1 MKRLCQVGLG
11 FTIGALLA
19 AAAFADQPAGKA
31 FTYQGELIQDGQPV
45 NQACD
50 FQFSLHDDSV
60 AGNQVGGAIQLLN
73 EPVAD
78 GRFTV
83 VLDFGDAFDGK
94 ARWLGIAVRCPA
106 GVGPYTPLTPRQELT
121 PAPYAI
127 GLSLP
132 FQGVTD
138 TNLGGA
144 FEIVNNDHGWAGVFR
159 NNNPANT
166 DAALNVTS
174 MGGPAGYFWNDSG
187 GTTLIANNPYSG
199 TGVHSEIQG
208 TSDYSRAIYGALL
221 NDNGGDFAA
230 ALRGESLSLTSQ
242 SIGVWG
248 SSAGNGYG
256 VYGSSLTG
264 RGVFGEATN
273 DFGFG
278 VYGIGNGFTGTG
290 VYGLHSAVNGETPGV
305 WGRTN
310 SMYPDASGVLGEAL
324 SPNGGASCGV
334 IGRSNGRSGIGVKG
348 EGVTGVQGFGSETG
362 VYGHAS
368 DTVGEGVRGEGTY
381 GVYGLGDNGGAG
393 VTGEAANGS
402 TYGVWAIGQGGR
414 LSQPAL
420 RADNYDGPGI
430 YALAGRAIEGEG
442 TEFGVRGVTW
452 EDTGVGGTFVNYAEG
467 GVALSVYGR
476 AEVEGT
482 MAVNVLEIMG
492 GADLAERF
500 EFSEHAEPGM
510 VVAIDPAQPGKLRVS
525 REAYN
530 KRVAG
535 VISGANELSAGVV
548 LGTEPGHARN
558 LPVALTG
565 RVWVHCDTRVAGVS
579 PGDFV
584 TTSDIPGFA
593 MPVLDRAA
601 AEGAVIGKAMT
612 GLALGESGM
621 VLVLVNL
628 Q

>member
-1 MKRLCQVGLG
+1 MNRRDRVGLG

-19 AAAFADQPAGKA
+19 TAALADQPVGKA

-45 NQACD
+45 NQPCD
-50 FQFSLHDDSV
+50 FQFRLYDDGV
-60 AGNQVGGAIQLLN
+60 AGSKVGGMLQMLN

-83 VLDFGDAFDGK
+83 VLDFGDAFDSK
-94 ARWLGIAVRCPA
+94 ARWLEISVRCPA
-106 GVGPYTPLTPRQELT
+106 GAGAYTPLTPRQELT

-132 FQGVTD
+132 FQGVND

-144 FEIVNNDHGWAGVFR
+144 FEIVNNDFGWAGVFR
-159 NNNPANT
+159 NNNPANA
-166 DAALNVTS
+166 DPALNVTS
-174 MGGPAGYFWNDSG
+174 MGGMAGSFFNDAG
-187 GTTLIANNPYSG
+187 GLALYARSPVGTAILAEINSVVDDAIA
-199 TGVHSEIQG
+199 THSRILN
-208 TSDYSRAIYGALL
+208 ANAGAMST
-221 NDNGGDFAA
+221 AV
-230 ALRGESLSLTSQ
+230 RGENLGLNSET
-242 SIGVWG
+242 IGVWG
-248 SSAGNGYG
+248 SSAGSGYG
-256 VYGSSLTG
+256 VYG
-264 RGVFGEATN
+264 V
-273 DFGFG
+273 
-278 VYGIGNGFTGTG
+278 GNGFAGTG

-310 SMYPDASGVLGEAL
+310 SMYPNASGVLGEAT
-324 SPNGGASCGV
+324 SPDGGTSCGV
-334 IGRSNGRSGIGVKG
+334 IGRSLGRSGIGVMG
-348 EGVTGVQGFGSETG
+348 EGVTGVQGLGAATG
-362 VYGHAS
+362 VYGVAS
-368 DTVGEGVRGEGTY
+368 DIIGEGVRGEGTF

-393 VTGEAANGS
+393 VTGEAANGA

-482 MAVNVLEIMG
+482 MAVSVLEIMG

-565 RVWVHCDTRVAGVS
+565 RVWVHCDTRAAGVD

-601 AEGAVIGKAMT
+601 AEGAIIGKAMT
-612 GLALGESGM
+612 GLARGESGM